1 MSIFKE
7 DISNE
12 ILYDFLKIHCILENN
27 YYLLDKL
34 IYKKYEYNNQID
46 LLKDK
51 LKEKYKDSK
60 KFYLERKNNYNN
72 LLTIIR
78 HLCKKNNINYRSK
91 IKYDKNKYNIIY
103 YIENIE

>member
-7 DISNE
+7 HISND
-12 ILYDFLKIHCILENN
+12 ILYEFLKIHCIIENN
-27 YYLLDKL
+27 FYIFDKL

-46 LLKDK
+46 ILKEK
-51 LKEKYKDSK
+51 LKEKYKTSK
-60 KFYLERKNNYNN
+60 LFYLKRENNYNN

-78 HLCKKNNINYRSK
+78 HLCKTNNISYKSK
-91 IKYDKNKYNIIY
+91 IKYDKNKYSIIY

>member
-12 ILYDFLKIHCILENN
+12 ILYNFLKIYCILENN
-27 YYLLDKL
+27 YYVLDNL
-34 IYKKYEYNNQID
+34 IYKKYEYNNKID

-60 KFYLERKNNYNN
+60 KFYLERINNFNN

-78 HLCKKNNINYRSK
+78 QLCKNNNIKYRNK

>member
-27 YYLLDKL
+27 YYVLDKL

-91 IKYDKNKYNIIY
+91 IKYDKNKYYIIY

>member
-7 DISNE
+7 DISNN
-12 ILYDFLKIHCILENN
+12 ILYDFLKIYCNIENN
-27 YYLLDKL
+27 FYIFDKL

-46 LLKDK
+46 LLKEK
-51 LKEKYKDSK
+51 LKEKYKISK
-60 KFYLERKNNYNN
+60 QFYLKRENNYNN

-78 HLCKKNNINYRSK
+78 HLCKKNNINYKSK
-91 IKYDKNKYNIIY
+91 IKYDKNKYSIIY